1 MAKKIY
7 QLRVWSGTEW
17 ETIQISAEVEQK
29 VEQALNYAAEVNN
42 GVFNLSTPV
51 DSIELNFT
59 NKEYGSETPIYQSIY
74 PLIKNKNNTSI
85 WGKPAALVVSVAF
98 DNGMYW
104 SNALLLFL
112 GWNNNGSGDTFYSK
126 VQVIPLKSQEDAY
139 CFAYAD
145 FKINSSALTLSNVN
159 IRLAPLLD
167 SSNNNIIPSRF
178 LPSYVDDVQD
188 LFTITEDTDQSHWS
202 LATNS
207 NALIACKTAD
217 GTLLYKYSNNAWTSI
232 GAPEKDKIYV
242 CLHSTLTPTHS
253 NQATIYRWSGSA
265 LVQIIDLTSIV
276 ADLSNTVKKVSE
288 NSQVYA
294 TDQHGEQI
302 TIPWSTEV
310 SEGSIMRRTAS
321 GTVSVNTDDS
331 DRTGLQA
338 ANTGYVKHYA
348 QSLIDSIKIRIDE
361 VQ

>member
-1 MAKKIY
+1 MAKKVY
-7 QLRVWSGTEW
+7 QLRVWSGKEW

-29 VEQALNYAAEVNN
+29 VEQALSYAAEVNN
-42 GVFNLSTPV
+42 GIFNLSTPA
-51 DSIELNFT
+51 DSVELNFT
-59 NKEYGSETPIYQSIY
+59 NKEYGLETPIYQSIY

-85 WGKPAALVVSVAF
+85 WGKPAALVASVAF

-112 GWNNNGSGDTFYSK
+112 GWNSNGSNDTFYSK
-126 VQVIPLKSQEDAY
+126 VQVIPLKNQEDAY

-167 SSNNNIIPSRF
+167 TNNILPSRF

-188 LFTITEDTDQSHWS
+188 LFTITEDSDQSHWS
-202 LATNS
+202 LAVSS

-217 GTLLYKYSNNAWTSI
+217 GTLLYKYSNNTWASI
-232 GAPEKDKIYV
+232 GTPEKDKIYV
-242 CLHSTLTPTHS
+242 CLHSTLTPTS
-253 NQATIYRWSGSA
+253 SDKATIYRWSGSA

-288 NSQVYA
+288 VSQVYA
-294 TDQHGEQI
+294 TDQHGEQT

-321 GTVSVNTDDS
+321 GTSYVNTNDD
-331 DRTGLQA
+331 DRTGLQVV
-338 ANTGYVKHYA
+338 NTGYVKHYA
-348 QSLIDSIKIRIDE
+348 QSLIEGITISVDE
-361 VQ
+361 VK

>member
-17 ETIQISAEVEQK
+17 ETIQISAEVEANVAK
-29 VEQALNYAAEVNN
+29 VLGYAAEVNH
-42 GVFNLSTPV
+42 GIFSLITPT
-51 DSIELNFT
+51 DIPELHFAENQ
-59 NKEYGSETPIYQSIY
+59 EYESGHIIYEAIY
-74 PLIKNKNNTSI
+74 KIIKQNQNI
-85 WGKPAALVVSVAF
+85 WGKPAAIALPISF
-98 DNGMYW
+98 DNNMYW
-104 SNALLLFL
+104 NKALLLFF
-112 GWNNNGSGDTFYSK
+112 GWNTNGGTFFSK
-126 VQVIPLKSQEDAY
+126 VQAIPLNNQDDAY

-145 FKINSSALTLSNVN
+145 FKIDSNGLKLSNVN

-167 SSNNNIIPSRF
+167 TNNILPSRF

-188 LFTITEDTDQSHWS
+188 LFTITEDTNQSHWS
-202 LATNS
+202 LAINS
-207 NALIACKTAD
+207 NALIACTTAD
-217 GTLLYKYSNNAWTSI
+217 GTLLYKYSNNAWASI

-242 CLHSTLTPTHS
+242 CLHSTLTPS
-253 NQATIYRWSGSA
+253 SSDKATIYRWSGSA

-288 NSQVYA
+288 NSQIYA
-294 TDQHGEQI
+294 TDQHGEQT

-321 GTVSVNTDDS
+321 GMTYVNTDDN

-338 ANTGYVKHYA
+338 ANTGYVKRYA
-348 QSLIDSIKIRIDE
+348 QSLIDGIEIRIDE